1 MRENFLMIEQV
12 KCGQYFPRLPC
23 QEQGVFT
30 VGKLSLREA
39 VKVFDVSRPTL
50 QKALKSGKV
59 SGVQDGKGQ
68 WQVDPAE
75 LSRVYQARGS
85 DVVKVESSL
94 LGNLSTQNRG
104 LPSSVDAE
112 VSVLRAE
119 LEQERIRRGAAE
131 ALAEE
136 RARHI
141 DDLRRLL
148 PAPGAALQGKRW
160 WQR

>member
-1 MRENFLMIEQV
+1 MDKM
-12 KCGQYFPRLPC
+12 
-23 QEQGVFT
+23 
-30 VGKLSLREA
+30 SLREA
-39 VKVFDVSRPTL
+39 VKFFDVSRPTL

-75 LSRVYQARGS
+75 LSRVYPARGS
-85 DVVKVESSL
+85 EVVKPESAL
-94 LGNLSTQNRG
+94 PGNLPTQNRG
-104 LPSSVDAE
+104 LPGSVNAE
-112 VSVLRAE
+112 VSALRAE

-141 DDLRRLL
+141 DDLRRML
-148 PAPGAALQGKRW
+148 PAPGAAPQGKRW
-160 WQR
+160 WPW

>member
-1 MRENFLMIEQV
+1 V
-12 KCGQYFPRLPC
+12 DK
-23 QEQGVFT
+23 V
-30 VGKLSLREA
+30 SLREA

-68 WQVDPAE
+68 WQVDPSE
-75 LSRVYQARGS
+75 LARVYQARGS
-85 DVVKVESSL
+85 EVEKVESSL
-94 LGNLSTQNRG
+94 PGNLSTQNRG
-104 LPSSVDAE
+104 LHALVDAE
-112 VSVLRAE
+112 VAALRAE

-131 ALAEE
+131 AMAEE

-141 DDLRRLL
+141 DTLLRML
-148 PAPGAALQGKRW
+148 PAPDAAQPRKRW

>member
-1 MRENFLMIEQV
+1 V
-12 KCGQYFPRLPC
+12 DK
-23 QEQGVFT
+23 V
-30 VGKLSLREA
+30 SLREA

-68 WQVDPAE
+68 WQVDPSE
-75 LSRVYQARGS
+75 LSRVYQARS
-85 DVVKVESSL
+85 SEVVKAESSL
-94 LGNLSTQNRG
+94 PGNLSTKNRG

-112 VSVLRAE
+112 VSALRAE

-131 ALAEE
+131 TLAEA

-148 PAPGAALQGKRW
+148 PAPGAAPKGKRW
-160 WQR
+160 WQW

>member
-1 MRENFLMIEQV
+1 MDKV
-12 KCGQYFPRLPC
+12 
-23 QEQGVFT
+23 
-30 VGKLSLREA
+30 SLREA

-68 WQVDPAE
+68 WQVDPSE
-75 LSRVYQARGS
+75 LARVYQARGS
-85 DVVKVESSL
+85 EVEKAL
-94 LGNLSTQNRG
+94 PGNLSTQNRD
-104 LPSSVDAE
+104 LRALVDAE
-112 VSVLRAE
+112 VAALRAE

-131 ALAEE
+131 AMAEE

-141 DDLRRLL
+141 DTLLRML
-148 PAPGAALQGKRW
+148 PAPDAAQPRKRW

>member
-1 MRENFLMIEQV
+1 MDKM
-12 KCGQYFPRLPC
+12 
-23 QEQGVFT
+23 
-30 VGKLSLREA
+30 SLREA

-75 LSRVYQARGS
+75 LSRVYRARS
-85 DVVKVESSL
+85 SEVVKAESSL
-94 LGNLSTQNRG
+94 PGNLSTRNRG

-112 VSVLRAE
+112 VSALRAE

-131 ALAEE
+131 TLAEE
-136 RARHI
+136 RAHHI
-141 DDLRRLL
+141 DDLRRML
-148 PAPGAALQGKRW
+148 PAPETENPLVKETRRSW
-160 WQR
+160 WPF

>member
-1 MRENFLMIEQV
+1 MDKM
-12 KCGQYFPRLPC
+12 
-23 QEQGVFT
+23 
-30 VGKLSLREA
+30 SLREA
-39 VKVFDVSRPTL
+39 VKHFDVSRPTL

-59 SGVQDGKGQ
+59 SGVQDGKRQ
-68 WQVDPAE
+68 WQVDPSE
-75 LSRVYQARGS
+75 LSRVYQARGA
-85 DVVKVESSL
+85 DVGKVENTL
-94 LGNLSTQNRG
+94 PGNLSTKNRG

-112 VSVLRAE
+112 VSALRAE

-148 PAPGAALQGKRW
+148 PAPGVKPEGKRW
-160 WQR
+160 WQW

>member
-1 MRENFLMIEQV
+1 MEKM
-12 KCGQYFPRLPC
+12 
-23 QEQGVFT
+23 
-30 VGKLSLREA
+30 SLREA
-39 VKVFDVSRPTL
+39 VKHFDVSRPTL

-68 WQVDPAE
+68 WQVDPSE
-75 LSRVYQARGS
+75 LARVYQARSS
-85 DVVKVESSL
+85 DAGKVEKDL
-94 LGNLSTQNRG
+94 PGNLSTKNRG
-104 LPSSVDAE
+104 LPSSVNADIAA
-112 VSVLRAE
+112 LRAE

-148 PAPGAALQGKRW
+148 PAPGVKPEGKRW
-160 WQR
+160 WQW

>member
-1 MRENFLMIEQV
+1 M
-12 KCGQYFPRLPC
+12 
-23 QEQGVFT
+23 
-30 VGKLSLREA
+30 GKMSLREA
-39 VKVFDVSRPTL
+39 VKHFDVSRPTL

-68 WQVDPAE
+68 WQVDPSE
-75 LSRVYQARGS
+75 LARVYQARSADAGE
-85 DVVKVESSL
+85 VEKTL
-94 LGNLSTQNRG
+94 PGNLSTKNRG

-112 VSVLRAE
+112 VSALRAE

-148 PAPGAALQGKRW
+148 PAPGAKPQGKRW
-160 WQR
+160 WQW

>member
-1 MRENFLMIEQV
+1 MAKM
-12 KCGQYFPRLPC
+12 
-23 QEQGVFT
+23 
-30 VGKLSLREA
+30 SLREA

-68 WQVDPAE
+68 WQVDPSE
-75 LSRVYQARGS
+75 LARVYPARGPEA
-85 DVVKVESSL
+85 VKAESPL
-94 LGNLSTQNRG
+94 HGKITTENRALPGN
-104 LPSSVDAE
+104 DYAE
-112 VSVLRAE
+112 VSALRAE
-119 LEQERIRRGAAE
+119 LEQERIRREAAE

-148 PAPGAALQGKRW
+148 PAQSASPARKRW
-160 WQR
+160 WPW